1 MAAQLFS
8 QAWLEKPSVCIKPY
22 CPLSHTPVAVAYAY
36 ILKSA
41 AQRLG
46 PTLII
51 TRPQTR
57 PANDDRLSRVGWMML
72 LGGHFSGL

>member
-36 ILKSA
+36 FLKSA

-46 PTLII
+46 PTLAI
-51 TRPQTR
+51 TWPQ
-57 PANDDRLSRVGWMML
+57 
-72 LGGHFSGL
+72 

>member
-8 QAWLEKPSVCIKPY
+8 EAWSEKPSVCIKPY

-36 ILKSA
+36 FLKSA

-46 PTLII
+46 PTL
-51 TRPQTR
+51 P
-57 PANDDRLSRVGWMML
+57 LSGRQAAW
-72 LGGHFSGL
+72 GGEGES